1 MSWLTWL
8 LSAELHI
15 AGSVILWREIIGNGF
30 GLASAI
36 FGMRRKVGAWP
47 IGMVGNVLL
56 FTVFLGGVFDTPQD
70 KDLWG
75 QAARQVFFFAVSAY
89 GWWRWRQTRD
99 SHEAADG
106 GAVAP
111 RWASGRERLGL
122 VIATGVGVVGFTYAL
137 TQLGSWGPLA
147 DAWILTGS
155 ILATYGMARG
165 WVEFWLIW
173 IAVDAVGV
181 PLLFAA
187 GFYPSAILYLVYGGF
202 CVLGFVTW
210 LRVERRLVGA
220 PVPAPPTPE
229 ALAGEQP

>member
-1 MSWLTWL
+1 MTWLTWL
-8 LSAELHI
+8 LSAEWHV

-36 FGMRRKVGAWP
+36 FGMRRRVGAWP
-47 IGMVGNVLL
+47 VGMIGNILL

-89 GWWRWRQTRD
+89 GWWRWRQAREG
-99 SHEAADG
+99 HEAADG

-111 RWASGRERLGL
+111 RWASRNERLGL
-122 VIATGVGVVGFTYAL
+122 LVAAAVGVAVFTFVL
-137 TQLGSWGPLA
+137 GLLGSWGPLA

-181 PLLFAA
+181 PTLLEA
-187 GFYPSAILYLVYGGF
+187 GFYPSAVLYGFYGLF
-202 CVLGFVTW
+202 CVAGFITW
-210 LRVERRLVGA
+210 WRAERVAPVDPRGPEIQQVGA
-220 PVPAPPTPE
+220 
-229 ALAGEQP
+229 